1 MAGSENICLIIPCYN
16 EADRIDFEAIRQGAV
31 GLFRLVF
38 VNDGST
44 DGTGAL
50 LAQNCADNWS
60 VLALEQNVGKAEAVR
75 QGIVYLQQQDYFAE
89 VDWVGFWDADL
100 ATPLEEADS
109 FITYARVFFQKVDV
123 IIGSR
128 IYKLGSDINRGVLR
142 HYFGRTF
149 ITVIDTLFRIGCYDT
164 QCGAKLFRAEI
175 VPALF
180 EAPFISRWIF
190 DVELLLRLRGL
201 GVSMIEYPVKRW
213 RDVEGSKLVL
223 RRTALRVIAD
233 IWRIYGKYGRGV

>member
-16 EADRIDFEAIRQGAV
+16 EADRIDFEAIRQGAA

-60 VLALEQNVGKAEAVR
+60 VLDLEQNVGKAEAVR

-100 ATPLEEADS
+100 ATPMCEAHN
-109 FITYARVFFQKVDV
+109 FIVYSRSFFQDADV
-123 IIGSR
+123 VVGSR
-128 IYKLGSDINRGVLR
+128 INRLGANINRAQIR
-142 HYFGRTF
+142 HYLGRLF
-149 ITVIDTLFRIGCYDT
+149 ITVIDTIFRLGCYDT
-164 QCGAKLFRAEI
+164 QCGAKLFRRDIIAS
-175 VPALF
+175 VF
-180 EAPFISRWIF
+180 DVPFISRWIF
-190 DVELLLRLRGL
+190 DVELLLRLKKGT
-201 GVSMIEYPVKRW
+201 GAQIIEYPLIHW
-213 RDVEGSKLVL
+213 EDVQGSKLVL
-223 RRTALRVIAD
+223 RRTVFKVIWD
-233 IWRIYGKYGRGV
+233 IVRIYRRYGRC